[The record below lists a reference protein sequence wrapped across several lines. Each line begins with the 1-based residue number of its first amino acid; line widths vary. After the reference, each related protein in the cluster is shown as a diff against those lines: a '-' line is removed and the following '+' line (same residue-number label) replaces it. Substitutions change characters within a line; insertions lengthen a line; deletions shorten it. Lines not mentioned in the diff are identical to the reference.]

1 MGARVRERRAALA
14 ARAPEV
20 EISGKARGRNTPRAT
35 GAWRCHASQ
44 RPRLAPRSPCLPARS
59 ALPLSAWHACIST
72 RMPSVMHTI
81 STLRSRKQ
89 RRAARPCGAR
99 SSGGDQHCALQRA
112 IAPPHH
118 PDAVV
123 QTSCTSRDAPRTQ
136 SHEPRAYKWP
146 AELAGERHRSA
157 WSGARWPAL
166 ATRRRKSASLLAP
179 PRWRTPYP
187 PAKPPCCAE
196 DALALADALWAV
208 APAPRSLITELAHA
222 QGRGV
227 LYGCRDAVHGGAP
240 VSVHV
245 SRALR
250 ASADSD
256 CVTAHSRIHGAQRP
270 TPARSCG
277 HPRRCPPL
285 DVQVRVRQR
294 RGGAARWTVA

>member
-1 MGARVRERRAALA
+1 MCRYEEIILLCNWPQYLLQATNRVR
-14 ARAPEV
+14 
-20 EISGKARGRNTPRAT
+20 
-35 GAWRCHASQ
+35 ASIQ
-44 RPRLAPRSPCLPARS
+44 
-59 ALPLSAWHACIST
+59 
-72 RMPSVMHTI
+72 
-81 STLRSRKQ
+81 
-89 RRAARPCGAR
+89 
-99 SSGGDQHCALQRA
+99 
-112 IAPPHH
+112 
-118 PDAVV
+118 VV
-123 QTSCTSRDAPRTQ
+123 Q
-136 SHEPRAYKWP
+136 
-146 AELAGERHRSA
+146 GERHRSA

-196 DALALADALWAV
+196 DALALAGALWAV